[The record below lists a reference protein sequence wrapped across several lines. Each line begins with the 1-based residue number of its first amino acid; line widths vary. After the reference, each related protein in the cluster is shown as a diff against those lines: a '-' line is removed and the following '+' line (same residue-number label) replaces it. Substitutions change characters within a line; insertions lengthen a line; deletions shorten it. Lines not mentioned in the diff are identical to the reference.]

1 MQFAGSA
8 VIPKS
13 RALRNQGVKH
23 LPRILDVSPNE
34 KRLLCEMRLV
44 KFVCRDVKAFHR
56 VKWFSLS

>member
-23 LPRILDVSPNE
+23 LPRIPDDSPNE
-34 KRLLCEMRLV
+34 KRLLCEV
-44 KFVCRDVKAFHR
+44 
-56 VKWFSLS
+56 